1 MIDDAHFGAD
11 AENLFGDLMDHNG
24 GHNGGHHNGPKRDY
38 VRLSPVNS
46 LGSSANSSPGDH
58 HHHQDSPPSF
68 SNYRSSLAYL
78 PGSVHGASHGH
89 GPPNPAGGQNQTPGA
104 NNSLPSITTLGNA
117 VFVKQEPMENESL
130 KRQQQLMQHQQQQ
143 QQQQQ
148 NGQTNNNT
156 YVSSTTMAYN
166 MNNGGPGPNRAGP
179 PGGVP
184 KPFKGYPNPPSSQS
198 STSSNGS
205 STGGSKK
212 RVDRNSDEYRRRRE
226 RNNVAVR
233 KSREKAK
240 VRSRETEDRV
250 KILARENERLQK
262 KVELLQEELAVLRSL
277 FSNVGVLPD
286 HIHRELSKH
295 IDNFQ
300 QQHNA
305 MACM

>member
-1 MIDDAHFGAD
+1 
-11 AENLFGDLMDHNG
+11 MDHNG
-24 GHNGGHHNGPKRDY
+24 GGNTHGHHNGGPKRDY

-89 GPPNPAGGQNQTPGA
+89 GPPPQGGQGQNGPPGGT

-117 VFVKQEPMENESL
+117 VFVKQEPLENESL

-148 NGQTNNNT
+148 QQNGQNNANNT

-166 MNNGGPGPNRAGP
+166 MNSGGPPSAAPSRSVGP
-179 PGGVP
+179 PGASLP
-184 KPFKGYPNPPSSQS
+184 KAFKGYPNPPSSQS

-205 STGGSKK
+205 TTGGSKK

>member
-1 MIDDAHFGAD
+1 
-11 AENLFGDLMDHNG
+11 MDHNG
-24 GHNGGHHNGPKRDY
+24 QNGHGHGHNGQKRDY

-89 GPPNPAGGQNQTPGA
+89 GAPGQGGPGGGGAPP

-117 VFVKQEPMENESL
+117 VFVKQEPSENENL
-130 KRQQQLMQHQQQQ
+130 KRQQMMNQH
-143 QQQQQ
+143 Q
-148 NGQTNNNT
+148 NGQNANNT

-166 MNNGGPGPNRAGP
+166 MNGGGPPVASSRP
-179 PGGVP
+179 PTASLP
-184 KPFKGYPNPPSSQS
+184 KGFGQKYPNPPSSQS
-198 STSSNGS
+198 STSSTGS
-205 STGGSKK
+205 TGSKK
-212 RVDRNSDEYRRRRE
+212 KVDRNSDEYRRRRE

-240 VRSRETEDRV
+240 MRTRETEDRV

>member
-1 MIDDAHFGAD
+1 
-11 AENLFGDLMDHNG
+11 MDHNG
-24 GHNGGHHNGPKRDY
+24 QTGHGHGHTGQKRDY

-78 PGSVHGASHGH
+78 PGSVHGASHGAPPGQGGPG
-89 GPPNPAGGQNQTPGA
+89 GPPNS
-104 NNSLPSITTLGNA
+104 NSLPSITTLGNA
-117 VFVKQEPMENESL
+117 VFVKQEPTEAETL
-130 KRQQQLMQHQQQQ
+130 KRQQQQQLMSQAH
-143 QQQQQ
+143 Q
-148 NGQTNNNT
+148 NGQNANNT

-166 MNNGGPGPNRAGP
+166 MNTGGPPVASSRP
-179 PGGVP
+179 PPASLP
-184 KPFKGYPNPPSSQS
+184 KAFGQKYPNPGSQS
-198 STSSNGS
+198 STSSTGS
-205 STGGSKK
+205 TGSKK
-212 RVDRNSDEYRRRRE
+212 KVDRNSDEYRRRRE

-240 VRSRETEDRV
+240 MRTRETEDRV